1 MGKRGNGEGCA
12 TYNSERCYWEARFSF
27 EDSITGEI
35 KRRKFTGEKGAKQS
49 EVLMKGRKWL
59 LEMENGLLSDAG
71 KVTLGHWMTSWL
83 ADYIKPKAKPKT
95 LEKYQS
101 QVDLYINPSIGQK
114 LLGKVTAPDLQR
126 LYNRLM
132 TEGGKAHKVI
142 NNEGKEVTVRKG
154 LSAYTVR
161 NVHVCL
167 HAAFG
172 QAIKVGL
179 LTRNVTEATEPPR
192 LTRYEV
198 KPMDLDQAQMLLVEA
213 AKVNPRTYIITLL
226 ALETG
231 MRKGEVFGLKWQD
244 IDMKKGLLSVRRSL
258 ATTAK
263 KTYLQ
268 EPKTAKSRRTISLT
282 SGLVK
287 ALKSYKAK
295 QAEQK
300 LAMGELYEDQDF
312 VVANELGGIVHPNT
326 FHATYRRM
334 LKRTGL
340 EEFNFHTLRHTHAS
354 MLLHKGIN
362 AKVVQERLG
371 HASMTMTLDVY
382 SHLMPGMQETV
393 VIAMDGV
400 LCQ

>member
-1 MGKRGNGEGCA
+1 
-12 TYNSERCYWEARFSF
+12 
-27 EDSITGEI
+27 
-35 KRRKFTGEKGAKQS
+35 
-49 EVLMKGRKWL
+49 MKGRKWL

-71 KVTLGHWMTSWL
+71 KVTLGYWMTSWL
-83 ADYIKPKAKPKT
+83 TDYIKPKAKPKT

-132 TEGGKAHKVI
+132 TEGGKAHTVI
-142 NNEGKEVTVRKG
+142 NNEGKEVIVRKG

-198 KPMDLDQAQMLLVEA
+198 KPMDLDQAQTLLVEA

>member
-132 TEGGKAHKVI
+132 TEGGKAHTVI
-142 NNEGKEVTVRKG
+142 NNEGKEVIVRKG

>member
-59 LEMENGLLSDAG
+59 VEMENGLLSDAG

-83 ADYIKPKAKPKT
+83 ADYIKPNGKPKT
-95 LEKYQS
+95 HEKYQS